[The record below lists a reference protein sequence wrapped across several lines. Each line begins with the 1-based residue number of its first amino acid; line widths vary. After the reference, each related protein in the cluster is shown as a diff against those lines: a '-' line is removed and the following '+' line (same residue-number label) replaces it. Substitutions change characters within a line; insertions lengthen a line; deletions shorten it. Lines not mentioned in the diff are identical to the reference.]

1 MHNEKNERIQVI
13 TLALKMFRE
22 EAHLRKET
30 EKVQT
35 KSSGRPKEMGKQ
47 KI

>member
-1 MHNEKNERIQVI
+1 MKNEKNRRTQAI
-13 TLALKMFRE
+13 TPGLKIFRE
-22 EAHLRKET
+22 EDHLRKET

-47 KI
+47 KV